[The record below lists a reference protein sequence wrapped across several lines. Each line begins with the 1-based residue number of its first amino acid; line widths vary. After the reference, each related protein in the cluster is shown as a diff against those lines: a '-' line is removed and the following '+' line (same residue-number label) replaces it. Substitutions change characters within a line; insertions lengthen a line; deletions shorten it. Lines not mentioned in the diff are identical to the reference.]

1 MAKAVTRDDDAA
13 HVAEQAKAAPGRAA
27 RRAFMD
33 AAKAPKKWSK
43 MTKAERDDLVRI
55 IGLRLGLIAPE

>member
-13 HVAEQAKAAPGRAA
+13 HVAERAKAAPERAA
-27 RRAFMD
+27 RRKFMEVS
-33 AAKAPKKWSK
+33 KAPKKWSE